1 MAEGV
6 GFEPTV
12 PVPRDSGFQDR
23 RLKPLGHPSND
34 LRLYMGWL
42 PGRFKS
48 NADLGLSLP
57 SVLFNV
63 NPRVLKQKAGN
74 GLFGVLK

>member
-1 MAEGV
+1 
-6 GFEPTV
+6 
-12 PVPRDSGFQDR
+12 
-23 RLKPLGHPSND
+23 